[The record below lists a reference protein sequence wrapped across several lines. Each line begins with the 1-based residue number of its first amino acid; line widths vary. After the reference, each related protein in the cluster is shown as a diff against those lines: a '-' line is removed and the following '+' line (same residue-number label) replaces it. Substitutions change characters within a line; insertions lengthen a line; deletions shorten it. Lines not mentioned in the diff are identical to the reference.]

1 MLLTSELDFACFLLP
16 CLACILVTRGLV
28 LRLASLIIE
37 TIQEHETRIEER
49 GAECREQAGAPSSW
63 LAGGPV
69 QPSQPTLICQT
80 PTKHAWSFSTTL
92 GSTSSLCILPHSH
105 LVSLSR
111 TKSNTAALKSSNC
124 SWALDLRR
132 RYGQQ
137 RGHLVGP
144 ISCPEICEQIA
155 KQKRRARLKYWLVVS
170 PRAELI
176 LK

>member
-69 QPSQPTLICQT
+69 QPSQPTLIAKLQQNMLGLSQQLWGVRPRCVSCRIPILCLCQG
-80 PTKHAWSFSTTL
+80 PNQ
-92 GSTSSLCILPHSH
+92 PQ
-105 LVSLSR
+105 
-111 TKSNTAALKSSNC
+111 
-124 SWALDLRR
+124 LR
-132 RYGQQ
+132 
-137 RGHLVGP
+137 
-144 ISCPEICEQIA
+144 
-155 KQKRRARLKYWLVVS
+155 
-170 PRAELI
+170 
-176 LK
+176 